1 MQFLQSL
8 LIGGPSLMTLTWK
21 GRAHVTASSATDG
34 LLERREVANPPS
46 SERSPAD
53 GAAIEPMAGKC
64 RGLGLASA
72 LLCLSS
78 LGWIGQ
84 AAMLATGVGAIS
96 QGGGV
101 GEVAVPAAVVAG
113 IGVLRAG
120 LHAAGGRLAFL
131 AARRELSAQRTAA
144 AAALAVRSPLD
155 SGRPASG
162 LVASVLGEQAETI
175 IPYLA
180 RFRPTL
186 MRASL
191 VPLVMLICILPIS
204 WLAAVIL
211 ALCAP
216 LIPIFMALIGWR
228 AKAAS
233 EKQLAETG
241 GINAFLL
248 DRLRG
253 LATIRALDAVD
264 ATAKRLR
271 ADADSLRL
279 RTMAVL
285 RIAFLSSA
293 VLEFFAALGVA
304 ATAVYVGFSLLGS
317 IEIGTWDG
325 RLTLTQGLF
334 ILLLAPAF
342 FEPLRELS
350 AVWHDRANG
359 EAALSA
365 LGELASSRRTILGGA
380 DMQSPMPAGE
390 AIVEIEALVFRHEP
404 GRDAAVDHLD
414 LSIAAGE
421 HLALWG
427 ASGSG
432 KTTLLSLIAGLARH
446 EAGVIRI
453 GGIPLRDDTADGLR
467 RRMAWIG
474 QSPHIFAGSVMRNI
488 ALGRGDIDAPAVT
501 AALED
506 TALDKVFTRERV
518 AAVGEGG
525 LGLSGG
531 EALRLALARMMV
543 DERAD
548 IILADE
554 PTAHLDA
561 QTAAAV
567 TDALLALARDRVLI
581 VATHDP
587 VLAARMSRVVRLDDR
602 ARRVAA

>member
-1 MQFLQSL
+1 M
-8 LIGGPSLMTLTWK
+8 
-21 GRAHVTASSATDG
+21 TASSVSDTR
-34 LLERREVANPPS
+34 LERQAALGASVSVDIDAPQAASHPS
-46 SERSPAD
+46 D
-53 GAAIEPMAGKC
+53 GRIA
-64 RGLGLASA
+64 GLGLASA
-72 LLCLSS
+72 ILCLSS
-78 LGWIGQ
+78 LVWIGQ
-84 AAMLATGVGAIS
+84 AAMLAVGVGAIS
-96 QGGGV
+96 EGGGV
-101 GEVAVPAAVVAG
+101 ADVAIPAAVVAG
-113 IGVLRAG
+113 LGILRAA
-120 LHAAGGRLAFL
+120 LDAAGGRLAFR
-131 AARRELSAQRTAA
+131 AARRELSMHRSLAT
-144 AAALAVRSPLD
+144 AALARRSPLD

-162 LVASVLGEQAETI
+162 LAASVIGEQAEAI
-175 IPYLA
+175 VPYLS
-180 RFRPTL
+180 RFRPARLKATV
-186 MRASL
+186 
-191 VPLVMLICILPIS
+191 VPLVMFVCILPIS
-204 WLAAVIL
+204 WVAALVL

-228 AKAAS
+228 AQAAS
-233 EKQLAETG
+233 EKHLAETG

-264 ATAKRLR
+264 ATALRLR
-271 ADADSLRL
+271 ADAESLRV

-285 RIAFLSSA
+285 KIAFLSSA

-317 IEIGTWDG
+317 IDIGTWEG

-350 AVWHDRANG
+350 AVWHDRASG
-359 EAALSA
+359 EAALAA
-365 LGELASSRRTILGGA
+365 LKDLASSQHTILGGGDA
-380 DMQSPMPAGE
+380 KPSVATGV
-390 AIVEIEALVFRHEP
+390 ASVEIEGLVFRHGPE
-404 GRDAAVDHLD
+404 RKAVVDHFD
-414 LSIAAGE
+414 LSIAPGE
-421 HLALWG
+421 HVALWG

-432 KTTLLSLIAGLARH
+432 KTTILSLIAGLARH

-453 GGIPLRDDTADGLR
+453 GGMPLRDDTADDLR

-474 QSPHIFAGSVMRNI
+474 QSPHVFAGSIMRNV
-488 ALGRGDIDAPAVT
+488 ALGRTGIDSSAV
-501 AALED
+501 AVALGGV
-506 TALDKVFTRERV
+506 ALDQVFTAERV

-543 DERAD
+543 DEHAD

-561 QTAAAV
+561 QTASAV
-567 TDALLALARDRVLI
+567 TDALLALAKGRILI

-587 VLAARMSRVVRLDDR
+587 VLARRLDRVVRLDKQ
-602 ARRVAA
+602 ARRAAA

>member
-1 MQFLQSL
+1 
-8 LIGGPSLMTLTWK
+8 
-21 GRAHVTASSATDG
+21 
-34 LLERREVANPPS
+34 
-46 SERSPAD
+46 
-53 GAAIEPMAGKC
+53 
-64 RGLGLASA
+64 
-72 LLCLSS
+72 
-78 LGWIGQ
+78 
-84 AAMLATGVGAIS
+84 MLAIGVGAIS
-96 QGGGV
+96 QGGGIN
-101 GEVAVPAAVVAG
+101 EVAVPAAVVAG
-113 IGVLRAG
+113 IGILRAA
-120 LHAAGGRLAFL
+120 LDVAGGQLAFR
-131 AARRELSAQRTAA
+131 AARRELSSRRAA
-144 AAALAVRSPLD
+144 ATAALALRSPID

-162 LVASVLGEQAETI
+162 LAASVLGEQAEAVV
-175 IPYLA
+175 PYLA
-180 RFRPTL
+180 RFRPAR
-186 MRASL
+186 MKASV
-191 VPLVMLICILPIS
+191 VPLVMLVCILPIS
-204 WLAAVIL
+204 WLAALIL
-211 ALCAP
+211 TLCAP

-264 ATAKRLR
+264 ATARRLR
-271 ADADSLRL
+271 ADADSLKM

-285 RIAFLSSA
+285 KIAFLSSA

-317 IEIGTWDG
+317 IDIGTWGGD
-325 RLTLTQGLF
+325 LTLTQGLF

-350 AVWHDRANG
+350 AVWHDRASG
-359 EAALSA
+359 EAALAA
-365 LGELASSRRTILGGA
+365 LNDLASSQRTILGGA
-380 DMQSPMPAGE
+380 DTQPSGPMGDAS
-390 AIVEIEALVFRHEP
+390 VDVEALVFRHGPE
-404 GRDAAVDHLD
+404 RDLVIDHVD
-414 LSIAAGE
+414 LSVAPGE
-421 HLALWG
+421 HVALWG

-446 EAGVIRI
+446 DAGIIRI
-453 GGIPLRDDTADGLR
+453 GGIPLSNDTADGLR

-474 QSPHIFAGSVMRNI
+474 QSPHVFAGSVLRNVGM
-488 ALGRGDIDAPAVT
+488 GRGGIDAPLVT
-501 AALED
+501 AALESVS
-506 TALDKVFTRERV
+506 LDQVFTSERV

-531 EALRLALARMMV
+531 EALRLALARMLV

-567 TDALLALARDRVLI
+567 TEALLALAKGRVLI

-587 VLAARMSRVVRLDDR
+587 VLAARMDRIVRLDEQ

>member
-1 MQFLQSL
+1 MS
-8 LIGGPSLMTLTWK
+8 
-21 GRAHVTASSATDG
+21 ASSVGDG
-34 LLERREVANPPS
+34 MLERRETPGASISAGTDVQQTASHQSTGRVA
-46 SERSPAD
+46 A
-53 GAAIEPMAGKC
+53 
-64 RGLGLASA
+64 LGLASA
-72 LLCLSS
+72 ILCLSS
-78 LGWIGQ
+78 LVWIGQ
-84 AAMLATGVGAIS
+84 AAMLAIGVGAIS

-101 GEVAVPAAVVAG
+101 TDVAIPAAVVAG
-113 IGVLRAG
+113 LGVLRAA
-120 LHAAGGRLAFL
+120 LDAVGGRLAFR
-131 AARRELSAQRTAA
+131 AARRELSMYRSAA
-144 AAALAVRSPLD
+144 TAALARRSPLD

-162 LVASVLGEQAETI
+162 LAASVLGEQAESVV
-175 IPYLA
+175 PYLA
-180 RFRPTL
+180 RFRPARL
-186 MRASL
+186 KASV
-191 VPLVMLICILPIS
+191 VPLVMFVCILPIS
-204 WLAAVIL
+204 WVAALVL

-228 AKAAS
+228 AQAAS

-264 ATAKRLR
+264 ATALRLR
-271 ADADSLRL
+271 ADAESLRV

-285 RIAFLSSA
+285 KIAFLSSA
-293 VLEFFAALGVA
+293 ALEFFAALGVA

-317 IEIGTWDG
+317 IDIGTWEG

-359 EAALSA
+359 EAALAA
-365 LGELASSRRTILGGA
+365 LKDLASSQQTILGGSDA
-380 DMQSPMPAGE
+380 KPSASVGR
-390 AIVEIEALVFRHEP
+390 ASVEIEGLVFRHGPE
-404 GRDAAVDHLD
+404 REAVVDHFD
-414 LSIAAGE
+414 LSIAPGE
-421 HLALWG
+421 HVALWG

-432 KTTLLSLIAGLARH
+432 KTTILSLIAGLARH

-453 GGIPLRDDTADGLR
+453 GGMPLRDDTADELR
-467 RRMAWIG
+467 CRMAWIG
-474 QSPHIFAGSVMRNI
+474 QSPHVFAGSVMRNVG
-488 ALGRGDIDAPAVT
+488 LGRAGIDRETVAGVLGGV
-501 AALED
+501 AL
-506 TALDKVFTRERV
+506 AQVFTAERV

-543 DERAD
+543 DEQAD

-567 TDALLALARDRVLI
+567 TDALLALAKGRILI

-587 VLAARMSRVVRLDDR
+587 VLAGRLDRIVHLDAK
-602 ARRVAA
+602 ARRAAA

>member
-1 MQFLQSL
+1 MHAPDAAS
-8 LIGGPSLMTLTWK
+8 
-21 GRAHVTASSATDG
+21 GRTA
-34 LLERREVANPPS
+34 E
-46 SERSPAD
+46 
-53 GAAIEPMAGKC
+53 KY
-64 RGLGLASA
+64 RGLGLAST

-84 AAMLATGVGAIS
+84 AAMLALGVGAIS
-96 QGGGV
+96 QGGGAA
-101 GEVAVPAAVVAG
+101 EVAIPAAVVAG
-113 IGVLRAG
+113 LGILRAV
-120 LHAAGGRLAFL
+120 LDAAGGRLAFR
-131 AARRELSAQRTAA
+131 AARRELSIQRAA
-144 AAALAVRSPLD
+144 ATAALALRSPLD
-155 SGRPASG
+155 SGRAASG
-162 LVASVLGEQAETI
+162 LAASVVGEYAEAVV
-175 IPYLA
+175 PYLA
-180 RFRPTL
+180 RFRPAR
-186 MRASL
+186 MKASL
-191 VPLVMLICILPIS
+191 VPLVILVCILPIS
-204 WLAAVIL
+204 WLAALIL

-264 ATAKRLR
+264 VTARRLC
-271 ADADSLRL
+271 ADADSLRI

-317 IEIGTWDG
+317 IEIGTWES
-325 RLTLTQGLF
+325 RLTLAQGLF

-365 LGELASSRRTILGGA
+365 LGELASSQQTILGGFDA
-380 DMQSPMPAGE
+380 RSFAARGAPS
-390 AIVEIEALVFRHEP
+390 VEIEGLVFRHGPE
-404 GRDAAVDHLD
+404 RAAAIDHFD
-414 LSIAAGE
+414 LSVAPGE
-421 HLALWG
+421 HVALWG

-432 KTTLLSLIAGLARH
+432 KTTLLSLIAGLARQD
-446 EAGVIRI
+446 AGVIRI
-453 GGIPLRDDTADGLR
+453 GGIPLRDETADALR

-474 QSPHIFAGSVMRNI
+474 QQPHVFAGSVKRNV
-488 ALGRGDIDAPAVT
+488 ALGRSGIDAAAV
-501 AALED
+501 AEVLEGV
-506 TALDKVFTRERV
+506 ALDRVFTPERV
-518 AAVGEGG
+518 SAVGEGG

-531 EALRLALARMMV
+531 EALRLALARMMI
-543 DERAD
+543 DEQAD

-561 QTAAAV
+561 KTAAAV
-567 TDALLALARDRVLI
+567 TDALLALASGRVLI

-587 VLAARMSRVVRLDDR
+587 MLAARMQRIVRIDEQGR
-602 ARRVAA
+602 KVAA

>member
-1 MQFLQSL
+1 MS
-8 LIGGPSLMTLTWK
+8 
-21 GRAHVTASSATDG
+21 ASSASDRM
-34 LLERREVANPPS
+34 LERQEAPASDSLESIDARKATSHRSVAPS
-46 SERSPAD
+46 A
-53 GAAIEPMAGKC
+53 
-64 RGLGLASA
+64 GLGLASA
-72 LLCLSS
+72 ILCLSS
-78 LGWIGQ
+78 LVWIGQ
-84 AAMLATGVGAIS
+84 AAMLAIGVGAIS
-96 QGGGV
+96 QHGGV
-101 GEVAVPAAVVAG
+101 TDVMVPAAIVLALG
-113 IGVLRAG
+113 ILRAA
-120 LHAAGGRLAFL
+120 LDVAGGRLAFR
-131 AARRELSAQRTAA
+131 AARRELSAHRSAATAV
-144 AAALAVRSPLD
+144 LAQRSPLD
-155 SGRPASG
+155 STRPASG
-162 LVASVLGEQAETI
+162 LAASVLGEQAEAI
-175 IPYLA
+175 VPYLA
-180 RFRPTL
+180 RFRPAR
-186 MRASL
+186 MKASV
-191 VPLVMLICILPIS
+191 VPLVMLACVLPIS
-204 WLAAVIL
+204 WVAALVL

-216 LIPIFMALIGWR
+216 LIPIFMALIGWH

-264 ATAKRLR
+264 ATALRLR
-271 ADADSLRL
+271 ADAESLRV

-285 RIAFLSSA
+285 KIAFLSSA

-317 IEIGTWDG
+317 IDIGTWDG

-359 EAALSA
+359 EAALAA
-365 LGELASSRRTILGGA
+365 LKDLASSQQTILGGSDA
-380 DMQSPMPAGE
+380 RSSPHIGPAS
-390 AIVEIEALVFRHEP
+390 VELESVVFRHGPE
-404 GRDAAVDHLD
+404 RKAVVDHFD
-414 LSIAAGE
+414 LSVAPGE
-421 HLALWG
+421 HVALWG

-432 KTTLLSLIAGLARH
+432 KTTILSLIAGLAQH

-453 GGIPLRDDTADGLR
+453 GGMPLRDDTADSLR

-474 QSPHIFAGSVMRNI
+474 QSPHVFAGSVMRNI
-488 ALGRGDIDAPAVT
+488 ALGRRGIDGDAV
-501 AALED
+501 AGALVNVG
-506 TALDKVFTRERV
+506 LDRVFTAERV

-543 DERAD
+543 DERAE

-561 QTAAAV
+561 QTASAV
-567 TDALLALARDRVLI
+567 TDALLALAKGRVLI

-587 VLAARMSRVVRLDDR
+587 VLAGRLDRIVRLGMH
-602 ARRVAA
+602 ARRAAA

>member
-1 MQFLQSL
+1 MS
-8 LIGGPSLMTLTWK
+8 
-21 GRAHVTASSATDG
+21 AS
-34 LLERREVANPPS
+34 
-46 SERSPAD
+46 AD
-53 GAAIEPMAGKC
+53 ARGAAARRSAERLA
-64 RGLGLASA
+64 GLGFASA

-78 LGWIGQ
+78 LVWIGQ
-84 AAMLATGVGAIS
+84 AAMLAVGVGAIS
-96 QGGGV
+96 EGGGV
-101 GEVAVPAAVVAG
+101 SDLTIPAAIVLGLG
-113 IGVLRAG
+113 ILRAA
-120 LHAAGGRLAFL
+120 LDAAGGRLAFQ
-131 AARRELSAQRTAA
+131 AARRELTAHRSAAT
-144 AAALAVRSPLD
+144 AALALRSPLD
-155 SGRPASG
+155 SARPASG
-162 LVASVLGEQAETI
+162 LAASMLGEQAEAI
-175 IPYLA
+175 VPYFQ
-180 RFRPTL
+180 RFRPARL
-186 MRASL
+186 KASV
-191 VPLVMLICILPIS
+191 VPLVMFVCILPIS
-204 WLAAVIL
+204 WVAAVIL

-253 LATIRALDAVD
+253 LATIRALGAVD
-264 ATAKRLR
+264 ATALRLR
-271 ADADSLRL
+271 GDAESLRV

-293 VLEFFAALGVA
+293 VLEFFSALGVA
-304 ATAVYVGFSLLGS
+304 AMAVYVGFSLLGS
-317 IEIGTWDG
+317 IDIGTWDG

-350 AVWHDRANG
+350 AVWHDRAAG
-359 EAALSA
+359 EAALAA
-365 LGELASSRRTILGGA
+365 LKDLASSQQTILGGSDA
-380 DMQSPMPAGE
+380 KPCISTGPAS
-390 AIVEIEALVFRHEP
+390 VEIQGLVFRHGAE
-404 GRDAAVDHLD
+404 RRAVVDHFD
-414 LSIAAGE
+414 LSVAPGE
-421 HLALWG
+421 HIALWG

-432 KTTLLSLIAGLARH
+432 KTTILSLIAGLAPN
-446 EAGVIRI
+446 EAGVIRV
-453 GGIPLRDDTADGLR
+453 GGVPLRDDTADGLR

-474 QSPHIFAGSVMRNI
+474 QSPRVFAGSVIGNI
-488 ALGRGDIDAPAVT
+488 ALGRTGIDGHAV
-501 AALED
+501 ANALRNV
-506 TALDKVFTRERV
+506 ALGEVFTAERV

-543 DERAD
+543 GEHAD

-567 TDALLALARDRVLI
+567 TDALLALAKGRVLI

-587 VLAARMSRVVRLDDR
+587 VLAGRLGRVVRLDAP

>member
-1 MQFLQSL
+1 MS
-8 LIGGPSLMTLTWK
+8 
-21 GRAHVTASSATDG
+21 ASSASDG
-34 LLERREVANPPS
+34 IMKRQEVHGTSASEGAPVLQIRSHRSTGRR
-46 SERSPAD
+46 
-53 GAAIEPMAGKC
+53 GAT
-64 RGLGLASA
+64 GLAPA
-72 LLCLSS
+72 ILCLSS
-78 LGWIGQ
+78 LLWIGQ
-84 AAMLATGVGAIS
+84 AAMLAIGVGAIS

-101 GEVAVPAAVVAG
+101 AGVSGPALIVVGLG
-113 IGVLRAG
+113 ILRA
-120 LHAAGGRLAFL
+120 LLDAAGGRLAFR
-131 AARRELSAQRTAA
+131 AARQELSVHRAA
-144 AAALAVRSPLD
+144 ATAALAQRSPLD

-162 LVASVLGEQAETI
+162 MAASVLGEQAEAI
-175 IPYLA
+175 VPYLA
-180 RFRPTL
+180 RFRPARMKATV
-186 MRASL
+186 
-191 VPLVMLICILPIS
+191 VPLVMLVCILPIS
-204 WLAAVIL
+204 WVAALVL
-211 ALCAP
+211 TFCAP

-264 ATAKRLR
+264 ATALRLR
-271 ADADSLRL
+271 RDADSLRI
-279 RTMAVL
+279 RTMTVL

-317 IEIGTWDG
+317 IDVGTWEG
-325 RLTLTQGLF
+325 PLTLTQGLF

-350 AVWHDRANG
+350 AVWHDRAGG
-359 EAALSA
+359 EAALAA
-365 LGELASSRRTILGGA
+365 LKELAASQQTILGGNDA
-380 DMQSPMPAGE
+380 KPVSSVGLAS
-390 AIVEIEALVFRHEP
+390 IEIEGLVFRHTPE
-404 GRDAAVDHLD
+404 RKAVIDHLE
-414 LSIAAGE
+414 LSVAPGE
-421 HLALWG
+421 HVALWG

-432 KTTLLSLIAGLARH
+432 KTTILSLMAGLARP
-446 EAGVIRI
+446 EAGVVRI
-453 GGIPLRDDTADGLR
+453 AGIPLRHDTADSLR

-474 QSPHIFAGSVMRNI
+474 QSPHVFAGSVIRNV
-488 ALGRGDIDAPAVT
+488 ALGRNGIDGATVT
-501 AALED
+501 RALD
-506 TALDKVFTRERV
+506 DVALDKVFTPERV

-561 QTAAAV
+561 ETATAV
-567 TDALLALARDRVLI
+567 TDALLSLANGRILI

-587 VLAARMSRVVRLDDR
+587 VLAGRLDRIVRLDTQSLG
-602 ARRVAA
+602 VAA

>member
-1 MQFLQSL
+1 MS
-8 LIGGPSLMTLTWK
+8 
-21 GRAHVTASSATDG
+21 AS
-34 LLERREVANPPS
+34 
-46 SERSPAD
+46 AD
-53 GAAIEPMAGKC
+53 ARGAAARRSAERLA
-64 RGLGLASA
+64 GLGFASA

-78 LGWIGQ
+78 LVWIGQ
-84 AAMLATGVGAIS
+84 AAMLAVGVGAIS
-96 QGGGV
+96 EGGGV
-101 GEVAVPAAVVAG
+101 SDLTIPAAIVLGLG
-113 IGVLRAG
+113 ILRAA
-120 LHAAGGRLAFL
+120 LDAAGGRLAFQ
-131 AARRELSAQRTAA
+131 AARRELTAHRSAAT
-144 AAALAVRSPLD
+144 AALALRSPLD
-155 SGRPASG
+155 SARPASG
-162 LVASVLGEQAETI
+162 LAASMLGEQAEAI
-175 IPYLA
+175 VPYLQ
-180 RFRPTL
+180 RFRPARL
-186 MRASL
+186 KASV
-191 VPLVMLICILPIS
+191 VPLVMFVCILPIS
-204 WLAAVIL
+204 WVAAVIL

-253 LATIRALDAVD
+253 LATIRALGAVD
-264 ATAKRLR
+264 ATALRLR
-271 ADADSLRL
+271 GDAESLRV

-293 VLEFFAALGVA
+293 VLEFFSALGVA
-304 ATAVYVGFSLLGS
+304 AMAVYVGFSLLGS
-317 IEIGTWDG
+317 IDIGTWDG

-350 AVWHDRANG
+350 AVWHDRAAG
-359 EAALSA
+359 EAALAA
-365 LGELASSRRTILGGA
+365 LKDLASSQQTILGGSDA
-380 DMQSPMPAGE
+380 KPCISTGPAS
-390 AIVEIEALVFRHEP
+390 VEIQGLVFRHGAE
-404 GRDAAVDHLD
+404 RRAVIDHFD
-414 LSIAAGE
+414 LSVAPGE
-421 HLALWG
+421 HIALWG

-432 KTTLLSLIAGLARH
+432 KTTILSLIAGLAPH
-446 EAGVIRI
+446 EAGVIRV

-474 QSPHIFAGSVMRNI
+474 QSPHVFAGSVIGNI
-488 ALGRGDIDAPAVT
+488 ALGRTGIDGHAV
-501 AALED
+501 ANALRNV
-506 TALDKVFTRERV
+506 ALDEVFTAERV

-543 DERAD
+543 GEHAD

-567 TDALLALARDRVLI
+567 TDALLALAKGRVLI

-587 VLAARMSRVVRLDDR
+587 VLAGRLGRVVRLEAP

>member
-1 MQFLQSL
+1 M
-8 LIGGPSLMTLTWK
+8 
-21 GRAHVTASSATDG
+21 TASSATDG
-34 LLERREVANPPS
+34 ILERRNAANPPS
-46 SERSPAD
+46 SVSLSARRTATGPAT
-53 GAAIEPMAGKC
+53 GKC
-64 RGLGLASA
+64 PGLGLASA

-78 LGWIGQ
+78 LGWIAQ
-84 AAMLATGVGAIS
+84 AAMLAMGVGAIS
-96 QGGGV
+96 RGGGV
-101 GEVAVPAAVVAG
+101 SDVAAPAAVVAA

-120 LHAAGGRLAFL
+120 LDAAGGRLAFR
-131 AARRELSAQRTAA
+131 AARRELSTRRAAA
-144 AAALAVRSPLD
+144 AAALALRSPLD

-162 LVASVLGEQAETI
+162 LAASVLGEQAEAVV
-175 IPYLA
+175 PYLA
-180 RFRPTL
+180 RFRPAR
-186 MRASL
+186 MKAST
-191 VPLVMLICILPIS
+191 VPLVMLVCIVPIS
-204 WLAAVIL
+204 WLAGLIL
-211 ALCAP
+211 VLCAP
-216 LIPIFMALIGWR
+216 LIPVFMALIGWR

-233 EKQLAETG
+233 EEQLAETG

-264 ATAKRLR
+264 ATALRLR
-271 ADADSLRL
+271 GDADSLRL

-285 RIAFLSSA
+285 KIAFLSSA

-317 IEIGTWDG
+317 VEIGTWEG
-325 RLTLTQGLF
+325 NLTLTQGLF

-365 LGELASSRRTILGGA
+365 LAELASSHQTILGGVDSQPFTA
-380 DMQSPMPAGE
+380 AGH
-390 AIVEIEALVFRHEP
+390 ASVEISGLVFRHGPE
-404 GRDAAVDHLD
+404 REAVIDHFD
-414 LSIAAGE
+414 LSIGPGE
-421 HLALWG
+421 HVALWG

-432 KTTLLSLIAGLARH
+432 KTTLLSLMAGLARH
-446 EAGVIRI
+446 DTGVIRI
-453 GGIPLRDDTADGLR
+453 GGIPLRDDTVDGLR

-474 QSPHIFAGSVMRNI
+474 QSPHVFAASVTRNI
-488 ALGRGDIDAPAVT
+488 ALGRVGIDGEAVA
-501 AALED
+501 AALAGVD
-506 TALDKVFTRERV
+506 LDRVFTPER
-518 AAVGEGG
+518 ASAVGEGG

-531 EALRLALARMMV
+531 EALRLALARMMA

-567 TDALLALARDRVLI
+567 TDALLALAEGRVLI

-587 VLAARMSRVVRLDDR
+587 VLAARMHRIVRLEGQAPR
-602 ARRVAA
+602 AAA

>member
-1 MQFLQSL
+1 MS
-8 LIGGPSLMTLTWK
+8 
-21 GRAHVTASSATDG
+21 ASSASDG
-34 LLERREVANPPS
+34 LLERLEAPGSSISVSTDAPQAVSHQSAGRVA
-46 SERSPAD
+46 
-53 GAAIEPMAGKC
+53 
-64 RGLGLASA
+64 GLDLASA
-72 LLCLSS
+72 ILCLSS
-78 LGWIGQ
+78 LVWIGQ
-84 AAMLATGVGAIS
+84 AAMLAVGVGAIS

-101 GEVAVPAAVVAG
+101 TDVAVPAAVVAG
-113 IGVLRAG
+113 LGILRAA
-120 LHAAGGRLAFL
+120 LDAVGGRLAFR
-131 AARRELSAQRTAA
+131 AARRELSIHRSAA
-144 AAALAVRSPLD
+144 TAALAQRSPLD
-155 SGRPASG
+155 SARPASG
-162 LVASVLGEQAETI
+162 LAASVLGEQAEAI
-175 IPYLA
+175 VPYLA
-180 RFRPTL
+180 RFRPARL
-186 MRASL
+186 KASV
-191 VPLVMLICILPIS
+191 VPLVMFACILPIS
-204 WLAAVIL
+204 WVAALVL

-264 ATAKRLR
+264 ATASRLR
-271 ADADSLRL
+271 ADAESLRV

-285 RIAFLSSA
+285 KIAFLSSA

-317 IEIGTWDG
+317 IDIGTWVG
-325 RLTLTQGLF
+325 RLTLAQGLF

-342 FEPLRELS
+342 FEPLRDLS

-359 EAALSA
+359 EAALAA
-365 LGELASSRRTILGGA
+365 LKDLASSQQTILGGSDA
-380 DMQSPMPAGE
+380 GPPVSIGPAS
-390 AIVEIEALVFRHEP
+390 VEIEGLVFRHGPE
-404 GRDAAVDHLD
+404 RKAVIDHFD
-414 LSIAAGE
+414 LTVAPGE
-421 HLALWG
+421 HVALWG
-427 ASGSG
+427 ASGAG
-432 KTTLLSLIAGLARH
+432 KTTILSLIAGLARH

-453 GGIPLRDDTADGLR
+453 GGMPLRDDTADELR

-474 QSPHIFAGSVMRNI
+474 QSPHVFAGSVMRNVG
-488 ALGRGDIDAPAVT
+488 LGRGGIEGDAVA
-501 AALED
+501 AALGGVG
-506 TALDKVFTRERV
+506 LDRVFTSERV

-543 DERAD
+543 DEDAE

-561 QTAAAV
+561 QTASAV
-567 TDALLALARDRVLI
+567 TDTLLTLANGRILI

-587 VLAARMSRVVRLDDR
+587 VLAGRLDRIVRLDAQ
-602 ARRVAA
+602 ARRAAA

>member
-1 MQFLQSL
+1 M
-8 LIGGPSLMTLTWK
+8 
-21 GRAHVTASSATDG
+21 TASSATDG
-34 LLERREVANPPS
+34 MLERREAHLPPS
-46 SERSPAD
+46 SESLLVD
-53 GAAIEPMAGKC
+53 AAEVESTAGRC
-64 RGLGLASA
+64 RGLGLAST
-72 LLCLSS
+72 LLSLSS

-84 AAMLATGVGAIS
+84 AAMLAIGVGAIS
-96 QGGGV
+96 RGGGV
-101 GEVAVPAAVVAG
+101 GDVAAPAAIVAA

-120 LHAAGGRLAFL
+120 LDAAGGRLAFR
-131 AARRELSAQRTAA
+131 AARRELSKRRTAA

-155 SGRPASG
+155 SSRPASG
-162 LVASVLGEQAETI
+162 LAASVLGEQAEAVV
-175 IPYLA
+175 PYLA
-180 RFRPTL
+180 RFRPTRI
-186 MRASL
+186 RASL
-191 VPLVMLICILPIS
+191 VPLVMVVCILPIS
-204 WLAAVIL
+204 WLAALIL
-211 ALCAP
+211 VLCAP

-233 EKQLAETG
+233 EEQLAETG

-264 ATAKRLR
+264 ITAQRLR

-279 RTMAVL
+279 RTMSVL

-317 IEIGTWDG
+317 IEIGTWG
-325 RLTLTQGLF
+325 GPLSLTQGLF

-365 LGELASSRRTILGGA
+365 LKELASSRQTILGGI
-380 DMQSPMPAGE
+380 DGQSPTPACD
-390 AIVEIEALVFRHEP
+390 ATVEIDGLVFRHGPE
-404 GRDAAVDHLD
+404 RDAAIDHFD

-421 HLALWG
+421 HVALWG

-446 EAGVIRI
+446 EAGIIRI
-453 GGIPLRDDTADGLR
+453 GGIPLRDDTADVLR

-474 QSPHIFAGSVMRNI
+474 QSPHIFAGSVTRNI
-488 ALGRGDIDAPAVT
+488 ALGREGIGAPAV
-501 AALED
+501 ASALAD
-506 TALDKVFTRERV
+506 VALDRVFTPERV

-567 TDALLALARDRVLI
+567 TDALLALAAGHILI

-587 VLAARMSRVVRLDDR
+587 VLAARMNRIVRLDEQKR
-602 ARRVAA
+602 KVAA

>member
-1 MQFLQSL
+1 M
-8 LIGGPSLMTLTWK
+8 
-21 GRAHVTASSATDG
+21 TASSATDG
-34 LLERREVANPPS
+34 MLERRKVANPASQS
-46 SERSPAD
+46 SIND
-53 GAAIEPMAGKC
+53 KAASEPMAAKC
-64 RGLGLASA
+64 PGLRLASV

-84 AAMLATGVGAIS
+84 AAMLAVGVGAIS
-96 QGGGV
+96 DGGGV

-113 IGVLRAG
+113 IGVLRAC
-120 LHAAGGRLAFL
+120 LDAAGGRRAFV
-131 AARRELSAQRTAA
+131 AARRELSAQRAA
-144 AAALAVRSPLD
+144 ATAALAACSPLD

-162 LVASVLGEQAETI
+162 LAASVLGEQAEAVV
-175 IPYLA
+175 PYLA
-180 RFRPTL
+180 RFRPIR

-191 VPLVMLICILPIS
+191 VPLVMLLCILPIS
-204 WLAAVIL
+204 WLAALIL
-211 ALCAP
+211 TLCAP

-233 EKQLAETG
+233 ERQLAETG

-264 ATAKRLR
+264 LTAGRLR

-317 IEIGTWDG
+317 IEIGTWNG
-325 RLTLTQGLF
+325 RLTLTQGFF

-365 LGELASSRRTILGGA
+365 LKELAPSRQTILGGA
-380 DMQSPMPAGE
+380 KLQSSTPTSQAS
-390 AIVEIEALVFRHEP
+390 VEIEALVFRHTP
-404 GRDAAVDHLD
+404 GRDAAIDHFD
-414 LSIAAGE
+414 LSIGAGE
-421 HLALWG
+421 HVALWG

-446 EAGVIRI
+446 EGGVIRI
-453 GGIPLRDDTADGLR
+453 GGIPLRDDTADALR
-467 RRMAWIG
+467 HRMAWIG

-488 ALGRGDIDAPAVT
+488 ALGRGGIDAPAVASALES
-501 AALED
+501 AALD
-506 TALDKVFTRERV
+506 RVFTSERI

-531 EALRLALARMMV
+531 EALRLMLARMMV

-561 QTAAAV
+561 RTAAAV
-567 TDALLALARDRVLI
+567 TDTLLALAKSRILI

-587 VLAARMSRVVRLDDR
+587 VLAARMDRIVRLDER
-602 ARRVAA
+602 ARRVTA